1 MKDLNECR
9 VTINEIDLEMKK
21 LFLKRRETVL
31 DVVRYKM
38 AHDLPTY
45 DPSREAEMKTRL
57 TNDLEGYIKEEY
69 LAFLEE
75 ILYLSKKAQ
84 DKERVK

>member
-1 MKDLNECR
+1 MCLFSNDL
-9 VTINEIDLEMKK
+9 TINEIDLEMKK

-45 DPSREAEMKTRL
+45 DHSREAEMKTRL
-57 TNDLEGYIKEEY
+57 TNDLEGDIKEEY